1 MFLSIFRCELIL
13 ACKGLESKKKIGRQV
28 IEIAGRAKPRPNQL
42 GSVKTPNLSVV
53 GIDNYSVKMKEY
65 VLCVFPSLCGKQQ
78 TPDTISI
85 KVEEDIGGGM
95 PAVG

>member
-1 MFLSIFRCELIL
+1 MRG
-13 ACKGLESKKKIGRQV
+13 ARKKIICGQD

-85 KVEEDIGGGM
+85 KLEEDIGGGM
-95 PAVG
+95 TTVG

>member
-53 GIDNYSVKMKEY
+53 GIDNYSVKMKEC
-65 VLCVFPSLCGKQQ
+65 VLCVFPLCGKQQ

>member
-1 MFLSIFRCELIL
+1 VE
-13 ACKGLESKKKIGRQV
+13 
-28 IEIAGRAKPRPNQL
+28 IE
-42 GSVKTPNLSVV
+42 
-53 GIDNYSVKMKEY
+53 NYSVQMKEF

-78 TPDTISI
+78 TPDAIFV

>member
-1 MFLSIFRCELIL
+1 
-13 ACKGLESKKKIGRQV
+13 
-28 IEIAGRAKPRPNQL
+28 
-42 GSVKTPNLSVV
+42 
-53 GIDNYSVKMKEY
+53 MKEY
-65 VLCVFPSLCGKQQ
+65 VLYVFPSLRGKQQ

>member
-1 MFLSIFRCELIL
+1 MVLH
-13 ACKGLESKKKIGRQV
+13 RQD

-42 GSVKTPNLSVV
+42 GSVKMLDVSLV
-53 GIDNYSVKMKEY
+53 GIDSYSVKMKEY

-85 KVEEDIGGGM
+85 KVEEDIGGGL

>member
-1 MFLSIFRCELIL
+1 MWTHSCI
-13 ACKGLESKKKIGRQV
+13 LESKKCIRRQD
-28 IEIAGRAKPRPNQL
+28 IEIAGLAKPRPNQP
-42 GSVKTPNLSVV
+42 GSVKTPILSVV

-65 VLCVFPSLCGKQQ
+65 VLCVFPSLCGKQE

-85 KVEEDIGGGM
+85 KVEEDIGGGL

>member
-1 MFLSIFRCELIL
+1 MCSPAFSCEP
-13 ACKGLESKKKIGRQV
+13 SKPYYTPLVLHRQD

-42 GSVKTPNLSVV
+42 GSVKMLDVSLV
-53 GIDNYSVKMKEY
+53 GIDNYSVKMKED

-95 PAVG
+95 PAIG

>member
-1 MFLSIFRCELIL
+1 MNSFLHARVFNP
-13 ACKGLESKKKIGRQV
+13 KKKIGRQD

-42 GSVKTPNLSVV
+42 GSVKMPNLPVV

>member
-1 MFLSIFRCELIL
+1 MRGFLNPQ
-13 ACKGLESKKKIGRQV
+13 KKIRRQD

-42 GSVKTPNLSVV
+42 DSVKTTNLSVV
-53 GIDNYSVKMKEY
+53 GIDIYSVKMKEY
-65 VLCVFPSLCGKQQ
+65 VLCVSLCGKQQ